1 MFAYP
6 TAGNGRRASALIW
19 ALPLTLLLGLAP
31 VLSARAAP
39 APQPSAAALAAAKEL
54 VIVKGADKLW
64 HPLIIGVVE
73 RSKRVLLQTNPMVG
87 KDLNE
92 VAAKLQSEF
101 APRSAELVNES
112 AKLYAARFTEQE
124 LKDAVTFY
132 KTPLGRKLLAEE
144 PVLLEQS
151 MKEAQTWADKLSEEV
166 IRRFRAEMKK
176 RGHEI

>member
-6 TAGNGRRASALIW
+6 IAGHGKRARAAMR
-19 ALPLTLLLGLAP
+19 ALPLALLLGLAAVGMAP
-31 VLSARAAP
+31 AAP

-54 VIVKGADKLW
+54 VVVKGADKLW
-64 HPLIIGVVE
+64 LPLIAGVVE
-73 RSKRVLLQTNPMVG
+73 RSKRVLLQTNPMVS

-92 VAAKLQSEF
+92 VALKLQAEF
-101 APRSAELVNES
+101 APRGAELVNDT

-124 LKDAVTFY
+124 LKDALAFY
-132 KTPLGRKLLAEE
+132 KTPLGRKLIVEE
-144 PVLLEQS
+144 PALLEAS
-151 MKEAQTWADKLSEEV
+151 MKDAQTWADKLSEEV